1 MSAFPLIRASIEQTA
16 GQPHLPCSNCHP
28 ELARSVGKRQGYNLM
43 VIFKDYVARPIGS
56 QFMDLNL
63 PKDLNELCKPTQSPD
78 MLNCAR
84 LDP

>member
-1 MSAFPLIRASIEQTA
+1 
-16 GQPHLPCSNCHP
+16 
-28 ELARSVGKRQGYNLM
+28 M